1 MYELPSRLTSDNA
14 MVCAEQAAAALVQS
28 AEAEFVVNAMALEQ
42 FDSSALAVLLD
53 LRRRAA
59 SLGKRIVLHSVQ
71 PRLAELANLYGVG
84 RVLGLAHA

>member
-14 MVCAEQAAAALVQS
+14 MMCVEQAAAALVQS
-28 AEAEFVVNAMALEQ
+28 AETEFVVNAKALEQ

-71 PRLAELANLYGVG
+71 PRLAELANLYGVSH
-84 RVLGLAHA
+84 VLGLAHA